1 MPDCAESLCPT
12 KRRPLRPDRV
22 GGLSCNPWNNAR
34 RISMECEHRVSAA
47 GELRRAY
54 SDAQRNDARY
64 RQVVTRFCQ
73 VVVPEG
79 RAKVGDRAA

>member
-54 SDAQRNDARY
+54 PNGPIRHSVPQFARM
-64 RQVVTRFCQ
+64 RSETMLAIARW
-73 VVVPEG
+73 
-79 RAKVGDRAA
+79 